1 MSARASH
8 VNTIASLTSHNGLM
22 LKTECSE
29 VLGCIAKKNKLAT
42 RININMMQTF
52 DIHIKIATYGVV
64 FINKINCGE
73 CEVSKI

>member
-8 VNTIASLTSHNGLM
+8 VNTIVSLTSHNGLM

-29 VLGCIAKKNKLAT
+29 VLGCIAKKNKLA
-42 RININMMQTF
+42 ISINMMQTF